1 MAEDEGFEIV
11 PFWDYSLGVRVVA
24 VSGLVKFWRKY
35 PDSEQALKA
44 WHAETK
50 AASWKSP
57 ADIKDMYRSSSVL
70 KKGRV
75 VFNIA
80 GNNYR
85 LVVAIAYRTQIVFIK
100 FVGTHKQYDRI
111 DAQTVEYTG

>member
-1 MAEDEGFEIV
+1 M
-11 PFWDYSLGVRVVA
+11 RVIA
-24 VSGLVKFWRKY
+24 VSSLNKFWGNY

-44 WHAETK
+44 WYAETK
-50 AASWKSP
+50 SASWKSP
-57 ADIKDMYRSSSVL
+57 ADVKKLYKSASVL
-70 KKGRV
+70 KKGRI

-85 LVVAIAYRTQIVFIK
+85 LVVAIAYKTQIVFIK

-111 DAQTVEYTG
+111 KAQTVEYSG